1 MTFGMLLFAGAV
13 AVVVG
18 VLIGAI
24 GIGGVLLVPML
35 TYVLGISI
43 HVAIATAM
51 FSCVKKDGKSACTP
65 DLGVGPCAT
74 PRQASQS
81 RLTGSVRAGALRCAG
96 SRNRAW
102 KKM

>member
-1 MTFGMLLFAGAV
+1 MGMLLFAGGV

-43 HVAIATAM
+43 HVAIATA
-51 FSCVKKDGKSACTP
+51 
-65 DLGVGPCAT
+65 
-74 PRQASQS
+74 
-81 RLTGSVRAGALRCAG
+81 
-96 SRNRAW
+96 
-102 KKM
+102 